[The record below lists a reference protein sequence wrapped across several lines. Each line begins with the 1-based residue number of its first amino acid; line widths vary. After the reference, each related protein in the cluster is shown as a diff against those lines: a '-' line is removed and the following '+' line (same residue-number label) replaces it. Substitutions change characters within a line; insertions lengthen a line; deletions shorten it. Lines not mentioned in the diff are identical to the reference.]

1 VIVLHLLLW
10 LAGGV
15 AVGLFNMLLLVRS
28 VRMMDPDTHTGSVGL
43 VIVGFVF
50 RYLVTIGLLA
60 LAVSRGLG
68 PVLAAGSGLAVARWI
83 GVLVANKGRARGPR
97 SQE

>member
-1 VIVLHLLLW
+1 VTVLHLLLW
-10 LAGGV
+10 FAGGV

-28 VRMMDPDTHTGSVGL
+28 VRMMDPDTQTGSIGL
-43 VIVGFVF
+43 VIIGFVF

-68 PVLAAGSGLAVARWI
+68 PVLAAGSGLVLARWI
-83 GVLVANKGRARGPR
+83 GVLMANRGRARGSR

>member
-15 AVGLFNMLLLVRS
+15 VVGLFNMLLLVRS
-28 VRMMDPDTHTGSVGL
+28 VRMMDPNTHTGSISL
-43 VIVGFVF
+43 VVIGFVF

-68 PVLAAGSGLAVARWI
+68 PVLAAGSGLVVARWI
-83 GVLVANKGRARGPR
+83 GVLVANRGRARGR
-97 SQE
+97 RAHE